1 MKMHAM
7 KNKVQLIDHVGQSPD
22 IKTIADG
29 KKVANFSMAT
39 TENYKNTKGEK
50 VTDTQWHNLVA

>member
-1 MKMHAM
+1 M